1 MSIPSQS
8 QSSPVI
14 HFTHIVRHGSSPSN
28 RIIVSPSTSIDY
40 DSQQQFSALIHRP
53 QSTPISSPVL
63 LSRLPSN
70 IFDNQQTNEN
80 STTVTKN
87 NKKQRITTLNYS
99 SLTNVTP
106 LNDINN
112 NIRSQILFELNDD
125 DDDDDDDNNNNNE
138 DRYLLRPPPLMVLS
152 QTIQAKHPEQLTDTK
167 LNNRFSSIKDLPN
180 SPANYSFVFY
190 GFTLTFVFQKENN
203 NLKNSSCVLFCRQL
217 EEAKR
222 LTRRMGDCFTSEVID
237 LTTTHVILPN
247 DDPHMT
253 ITLDLILAL
262 IYGCR
267 IVTFEWLKS
276 SSHIGEWLYFNKFEP
291 KKFFNSNPSLNIYR
305 KSRQQRKSIELFSQ
319 CGLIY
324 LTSLVQQRH
333 LLLKLITL
341 LGGNITISRDR
352 AKMIVGQSSKILQI
366 IIHPQVNEQWVID
379 SIKMGKCLPTDDYLI
394 EDYNDLST

>member
-1 MSIPSQS
+1 MNIPSQS
-8 QSSPVI
+8 QSSPII
-14 HFTHIVRHGSSPSN
+14 HFTSIVRHGSSASN
-28 RIIVSPSTSIDY
+28 HIIVSPSTSIDY
-40 DSQQQFSALIHRP
+40 DSQQQFSALVSRP
-53 QSTPISSPVL
+53 QSTPITSPLL
-63 LSRLPSN
+63 LSRLSSN

-80 STTVTKN
+80 STTITKN
-87 NKKQRITTLNYS
+87 SKKQRITTLNYS

-106 LNDINN
+106 LNEINN
-112 NIRSQILFELNDD
+112 NIKSQVLFEISDD
-125 DDDDDDDNNNNNE
+125 DDDDDGNSNKKKNKE

-152 QTIQAKHPEQLTDTK
+152 QSIQAKHPEQLTDTK

-180 SPANYSFVFY
+180 APANYSFFFY
-190 GFTLTFVFQKENN
+190 GFTLTQI
-203 NLKNSSCVLFCRQL
+203 

-222 LTRRMGDCFTSEVID
+222 LTRRMGDCFTSEIID

-267 IVTFEWLKS
+267 LVTFEWLKS
-276 SSHIGEWLYFNKFEP
+276 SSNIGEWLHFNRFEP
-291 KKFFNSNPSLNIYR
+291 KKFFNSNSSLNIYR
-305 KSRQQRKSIELFSQ
+305 KFRQQQKSIELFSQ

-324 LTSLVQQRH
+324 LTSLVQQRQ

-341 LGGNITISRDR
+341 LGGNITICRDR
-352 AKMIVGQSSKILQI
+352 AKILVGQSSKILQI

-379 SIKMGKCLPTDDYLI
+379 SIKMGKCLSTDDYLL
-394 EDYNDLST
+394 ENYNDLST